1 MDPVAVHQVM
11 FDMAWVSDPT
21 AWLGM
26 LTLVV
31 IEIVLGI
38 DNLVFIAI
46 LTAKLPEKQRDKA
59 RYIGLGGALV
69 IRLLLL
75 TFISFI
81 VNMTTPLFSIG
92 SFSVTGRD
100 IVMMIGGVFLL
111 YKATHEL
118 HSKLEGFDEELS
130 VSKAAGSAM
139 YLVIL
144 QIMVLDAVFSLDS
157 IITAVGMVDHV
168 FIMMFAVVIAM
179 GIMTLA
185 SRFITEFVSHHPTLV
200 ILCLGFLLLIGFS
213 LIVESL
219 GFHVPKGYLYAA
231 IGFSIIIEIFNQ
243 IARKNTLNLGGSG
256 YKAGMQSREV
266 AANLV
271 LRLLGSNQNQVQT
284 LKEAIVS
291 RTGSQVFNNTEK
303 EMVSRVLQ
311 LNSLPVKAV
320 MTARTDV
327 NQVDISDDIDD
338 IIKSLNTNRSSRL
351 VVYKNSNRDVPLG
364 YIRRDEILATKLGLN
379 ALPPVVPAEQA
390 AAATAAK
397 NEVGTSESSAS
408 DAAASAAEGSNAV
421 ASATAAPATTEVTS
435 ATKSGCS
442 CKVKTKAGSQS
453 MEQLLESK
461 VREPLYLPETV
472 SVIKALEEFR
482 KSKKNFAFVFD
493 EFGNFEG
500 IVTLHDIM
508 EEIAGELPDQTEV
521 PELVRMSPGVYKIE
535 GGAILKDVSRLT
547 GFNVPV
553 SDTYHTIAGFILD
566 YLQRMPQQGEV
577 ISMTKWKLEI
587 LKVEENSIESVLLT
601 NLAQVKENEKKMAKA
616 APMASASS
624 NQ

>member
-1 MDPVAVHQVM
+1 MDPTAVHQVM

-21 AWLGM
+21 AWLGL
-26 LTLVV
+26 LTLVL

-59 RYIGLGGALV
+59 RYIGLAGALA

-75 TFISFI
+75 AGISLI
-81 VNMTTPLFSIG
+81 VNMIEPLFYIG
-92 SFSVTGRD
+92 SKGVTGRD
-100 IVMMIGGVFLL
+100 IILMIGGIFLL

-157 IITAVGMVDHV
+157 IITAVGMIDHV
-168 FIMMFAVVIAM
+168 FIMMFAVIIAM
-179 GIMTLA
+179 SVMTMA

-213 LIVESL
+213 LIIEAI

-231 IGFSIIIEIFNQ
+231 IGFSILMEIFNQ
-243 IARKNTLNLGGSG
+243 IARKNTLNLGNPKG
-256 YKAGMQSREV
+256 KVALQSREI

-291 RTGSQVFNNTEK
+291 RTGSQVFDNTEK

-311 LNSLPVKAV
+311 LNSLPVRAV
-320 MTARTDV
+320 MTARTDC
-327 NQVDISDDIDD
+327 NQVDISRDIDSILED
-338 IIKSLNTNRSSRL
+338 ISHNRSSRL
-351 VVYKNSNRDVPLG
+351 VAYNEEREVPLG
-364 YIRRDEILATKLGLN
+364 YLKRDEIIAIKLMLTQGVN
-379 ALPPVVPAEQA
+379 LPQNEQGQ
-390 AAATAAK
+390 
-397 NEVGTSESSAS
+397 VLS
-408 DAAASAAEGSNAV
+408 
-421 ASATAAPATTEVTS
+421 TEEIL
-435 ATKSGCS
+435 K
-442 CKVKTKAGSQS
+442 
-453 MEQLLESK
+453 SK
-461 VREPLYLPETV
+461 VRTPLYLPETV

-508 EEIAGELPDQTEV
+508 EEIAGELPDQTDV
-521 PELVRMSPGVYKIE
+521 PELIRLSPGVFRIE
-535 GGAILKDVSRLT
+535 GGAILKDVTRLT
-547 GFNVPV
+547 GFVVPL

-566 YLQRMPQQGEV
+566 YLQRIPEVGEV
-577 ISMTKWKLEI
+577 ISTNKWKLEI
-587 LKVEENSIESVLLT
+587 TKVKDNSIDEVVLT
-601 NLAQVKENEKKMAKA
+601 NLVKAKA
-616 APMASASS
+616 SEKSAAKEQAAAKSES
-624 NQ
+624 A

>member
-1 MDPVAVHQVM
+1 MDPTAVHQVM

-21 AWLGM
+21 AWLGL
-26 LTLVV
+26 LTLVL

-59 RYIGLGGALV
+59 RYIGLAGALG

-75 TFISFI
+75 AGISFI
-81 VNMTTPLFSIG
+81 VNMIEPLFYIG
-92 SFSVTGRD
+92 SKGVTGRD
-100 IVMMIGGVFLL
+100 IILMIGGIFLL

-157 IITAVGMVDHV
+157 IITAVGMIDHV
-168 FIMMFAVVIAM
+168 FIMMFAVIIAM
-179 GIMTLA
+179 SVMTMA

-213 LIVESL
+213 LIIEAI

-231 IGFSIIIEIFNQ
+231 IGFSILMEIFNQ
-243 IARKNTLNLGGSG
+243 IARKNTLNLGNPKG
-256 YKAGMQSREV
+256 KVALQSREI

-291 RTGSQVFNNTEK
+291 RTGSQVFDNTEK

-320 MTARTDV
+320 MTARTDC
-327 NQVDISDDIDD
+327 NQVDISRDIDSILED
-338 IIKSLNTNRSSRL
+338 ISHNRSSRL
-351 VVYKNSNRDVPLG
+351 VAYNEEREVPLG
-364 YIRRDEILATKLGLN
+364 YLKRDEIIAIKLMLTQGVN
-379 ALPPVVPAEQA
+379 LPQNEQGQ
-390 AAATAAK
+390 
-397 NEVGTSESSAS
+397 VLS
-408 DAAASAAEGSNAV
+408 
-421 ASATAAPATTEVTS
+421 TEEIL
-435 ATKSGCS
+435 K
-442 CKVKTKAGSQS
+442 
-453 MEQLLESK
+453 SK
-461 VREPLYLPETV
+461 VRTPLYLPETV

-508 EEIAGELPDQTEV
+508 EEIAGELPDQTDV
-521 PELVRMSPGVYKIE
+521 PELIRLSPGVFRIE
-535 GGAILKDVSRLT
+535 GGAILKDVTRLT
-547 GFNVPV
+547 GFVVPL

-566 YLQRMPQQGEV
+566 YLQRIPEVGEV
-577 ISMTKWKLEI
+577 ISTNKWKLEI
-587 LKVEENSIESVLLT
+587 TKVKDNSIDEVVLT
-601 NLAQVKENEKKMAKA
+601 NLVKAKA
-616 APMASASS
+616 SEKSAAKEQAAAKSES
-624 NQ
+624 A

>member
-1 MDPVAVHQVM
+1 MDPTAVHQVM

-21 AWLGM
+21 AWLGL
-26 LTLVV
+26 LTLVL

-59 RYIGLGGALV
+59 RYIGLAGALA

-75 TFISFI
+75 AGISLI
-81 VNMTTPLFSIG
+81 VNMIEPLFYIG
-92 SFSVTGRD
+92 SKGVTGRD
-100 IVMMIGGVFLL
+100 IILMIGGIFLL

-157 IITAVGMVDHV
+157 IITAVGMIDHV
-168 FIMMFAVVIAM
+168 FIMMFAVIIAM
-179 GIMTLA
+179 SVMTMA

-213 LIVESL
+213 LIIEAI

-231 IGFSIIIEIFNQ
+231 IGFSILMEIFNQ
-243 IARKNTLNLGGSG
+243 IARKNTLNLGNPKG
-256 YKAGMQSREV
+256 KVALQSREI

-291 RTGSQVFNNTEK
+291 RTGSQVFDNTEK

-311 LNSLPVKAV
+311 LNSLPVRAV
-320 MTARTDV
+320 MTARTDC
-327 NQVDISDDIDD
+327 NQVDISRDIDSILED
-338 IIKSLNTNRSSRL
+338 ISHNRSSRL
-351 VVYKNSNRDVPLG
+351 VAYNEEREVPLG
-364 YIRRDEILATKLGLN
+364 YLKRDEIIAIKLMLTQGGN
-379 ALPPVVPAEQA
+379 LPQNEQGQ
-390 AAATAAK
+390 
-397 NEVGTSESSAS
+397 VLS
-408 DAAASAAEGSNAV
+408 
-421 ASATAAPATTEVTS
+421 TEEIL
-435 ATKSGCS
+435 K
-442 CKVKTKAGSQS
+442 
-453 MEQLLESK
+453 SK
-461 VREPLYLPETV
+461 VRTPLYLPETV

-508 EEIAGELPDQTEV
+508 EEIAGELPDQTDV
-521 PELVRMSPGVYKIE
+521 PELIRLSPGVFRIE
-535 GGAILKDVSRLT
+535 GGAILKDVTRLT
-547 GFNVPV
+547 GFVVPL

-566 YLQRMPQQGEV
+566 YLQRIPEVGEV
-577 ISMTKWKLEI
+577 ISTNKWKLEI
-587 LKVEENSIESVLLT
+587 TKVKDNSIDEVVLT
-601 NLAQVKENEKKMAKA
+601 NLVKAKA
-616 APMASASS
+616 SEKSAAKEQAAAKSES
-624 NQ
+624 A

>member
-1 MDPVAVHQVM
+1 MDAAAVHQVM

-59 RYIGLGGALV
+59 RYIGLLGALV
-69 IRLLLL
+69 VRLILLAC
-75 TFISFI
+75 ISLI
-81 VNMTTPLFSIG
+81 VNMIEPLFYIG
-92 SFSVTGRD
+92 SWGISGRD
-100 IVMMIGGVFLL
+100 IVMMVGGIFLL

-157 IITAVGMVDHV
+157 VITAVGMIDHV

-185 SRFITEFVSHHPTLV
+185 SKMITEFVSHHPTLV

-213 LIVESL
+213 LIVEAL

-231 IGFSIIIEIFNQ
+231 IGFSILMEIFNQ
-243 IARKNTLNLGGSG
+243 IARKNTLNLGSSG
-256 YKAGMQSREV
+256 GGNAMQSREI

-271 LRLLGSNQNQVQT
+271 LRLLGSNQNQVHT

-311 LNSLPVKAV
+311 LSSLPVKAV

-327 NQVDISDDIDD
+327 DFISLDH
-338 IIKSLNTNRSSRL
+338 SLSEIMQTAKRQNHSRL
-351 VVYKNSNRDVPLG
+351 VVYRNKQLEVPIG
-364 YIRRDEILATKLGLN
+364 YIKREDIFSMALN
-379 ALPPVVPAEQA
+379 LDQNENVSVEQ
-390 AAATAAK
+390 
-397 NEVGTSESSAS
+397 
-408 DAAASAAEGSNAV
+408 
-421 ASATAAPATTEVTS
+421 
-435 ATKSGCS
+435 
-442 CKVKTKAGSQS
+442 
-453 MEQLLESK
+453 K

-500 IVTLHDIM
+500 IVSLHDIM
-508 EEIAGELPDQTEV
+508 EEIAGELPDQTEI
-521 PELVRMSPGVYKIE
+521 PELVRISPGVYKIE
-535 GGAILKDVSRLT
+535 GSAILKDVSRIT

-553 SDTYHTIAGFILD
+553 SDNYHSIAGFILD
-566 YLQRMPQQGEV
+566 YLQRMPEPGEV
-577 ISMTKWKLEI
+577 LSMTKWKLEI
-587 LKVEENSIESVLLT
+587 LSVQENTIETVLLT
-601 NLAQVKENEKKMAKA
+601 NLAKVKENEKAAQKA
-616 APMASASS
+616 AANPG
-624 NQ
+624 N

>member
-1 MDPVAVHQVM
+1 MDPTAVHQVM

-21 AWLGM
+21 AWLGL
-26 LTLVV
+26 LTLVL

-46 LTAKLPEKQRDKA
+46 VTAKLPEKQRDKA
-59 RYIGLGGALV
+59 RYIGLAGALA

-75 TFISFI
+75 AGISLI
-81 VNMTTPLFSIG
+81 VNMIEPLFYIG
-92 SFSVTGRD
+92 SKGVTGRD
-100 IVMMIGGVFLL
+100 IILMIGGIFLL

-144 QIMVLDAVFSLDS
+144 QIIVLDAVFSLDS
-157 IITAVGMVDHV
+157 IITAVGMIDHV
-168 FIMMFAVVIAM
+168 FIMMFAVIIAM
-179 GIMTLA
+179 SVMTMA

-213 LIVESL
+213 LIIEAI

-231 IGFSIIIEIFNQ
+231 IGFSILMEIFNQ
-243 IARKNTLNLGGSG
+243 IARKNTLNLGNPKG
-256 YKAGMQSREV
+256 KVALQSREI

-291 RTGSQVFNNTEK
+291 RTGSQVFDNTEK

-311 LNSLPVKAV
+311 LNSLPVRAV
-320 MTARTDV
+320 MTARTDC
-327 NQVDISDDIDD
+327 NQVDISRDIDSILED
-338 IIKSLNTNRSSRL
+338 ISHNRSSRL
-351 VVYKNSNRDVPLG
+351 VAYNEEREVPLG
-364 YIRRDEILATKLGLN
+364 YLKRDEIIAIKLMLTQGVN
-379 ALPPVVPAEQA
+379 LPQNEQGQ
-390 AAATAAK
+390 
-397 NEVGTSESSAS
+397 VLS
-408 DAAASAAEGSNAV
+408 
-421 ASATAAPATTEVTS
+421 TEEIL
-435 ATKSGCS
+435 K
-442 CKVKTKAGSQS
+442 
-453 MEQLLESK
+453 SK
-461 VREPLYLPETV
+461 VRTPLYLPETV

-508 EEIAGELPDQTEV
+508 EEIAGELPDQTDV
-521 PELVRMSPGVYKIE
+521 PELIRLSPGVFRIE
-535 GGAILKDVSRLT
+535 GGAILKDVTRLT
-547 GFNVPV
+547 GFVVPL

-566 YLQRMPQQGEV
+566 YLQRIPEVGEV
-577 ISMTKWKLEI
+577 ISTNKWKLEI
-587 LKVEENSIESVLLT
+587 TKVKDNSIDEVVLT
-601 NLAQVKENEKKMAKA
+601 NLVKAKA
-616 APMASASS
+616 SEKSAAKEQAAAKSES
-624 NQ
+624 A

>member
-46 LTAKLPEKQRDKA
+46 LTAKLPENQRDRA

-81 VNMTTPLFSIG
+81 VNMTKPLFTIG
-92 SFSVTGRD
+92 SFGVTGRD
-100 IVMMIGGVFLL
+100 IVMMIGGLFLL

-157 IITAVGMVDHV
+157 IVTAIGMVDHI

-179 GIMTLA
+179 AIMTLA
-185 SRFITEFVSHHPTLV
+185 SRFITEFVNHHPTLV
-200 ILCLGFLLLIGFS
+200 ILCLGFLLMIGFS
-213 LIVESL
+213 LIVEAL
-219 GFHVPKGYLYAA
+219 GFHVPKGYMYAA
-231 IGFSIIIEIFNQ
+231 IGFSLLIEIFNQ
-243 IARKNTLNLGGSG
+243 IARNNTLKLGEGR
-256 YKAGMQSREV
+256 AGMQSREI

-271 LRLLGSNQNQVQT
+271 LRLLGSNQNQVHT

-291 RTGSQVFNNTEK
+291 RTGSQVFNSTEK

-311 LNSLPVKAV
+311 LSSLPVKAV

-327 NQVDISDDIDD
+327 NYVDISDSMEEIMSALKD
-338 IIKSLNTNRSSRL
+338 NRSSRL
-351 VVYKNSNRDVPLG
+351 VVYKDGKRDVPLG
-364 YIRRDEILATKLGLN
+364 YIRRDEIFATKLGLSG
-379 ALPPVVPAEQA
+379 AFAPVPAT
-390 AAATAAK
+390 ATAA
-397 NEVGTSESSAS
+397 SAS
-408 DAAASAAEGSNAV
+408 SDSASAETQPLSN
-421 ASATAAPATTEVTS
+421 
-435 ATKSGCS
+435 
-442 CKVKTKAGSQS
+442 
-453 MEQLLESK
+453 EQLLEKK

-472 SVIKALEEFR
+472 SIIKALEEFR

-521 PELVRMSPGVYKIE
+521 PELVRINPGVFKIE
-535 GGAILKDVSRLT
+535 GDAILKDVSRLT
-547 GFNVPV
+547 GFNVPI
-553 SDTYHTIAGFILD
+553 SETYHTIAGFILD
-566 YLQRMPQQGEV
+566 YLQRVPEAGEV

-587 LKVEENSIESVLLT
+587 LKVEENTIKSVLLT
-601 NLAQVKENEKKMAKA
+601 NLAKAKENEKNQAKA
-616 APMASASS
+616 ASK
-624 NQ
+624 

>member
-21 AWLGM
+21 AWLGL

-59 RYIGLGGALV
+59 RYTGLGGALV

-75 TFISFI
+75 TCISFI
-81 VNMTTPLFSIG
+81 VNMTKPLFTIG
-92 SFSVTGRD
+92 TFDISGRD
-100 IVMMIGGVFLL
+100 LVMMVGGLFLL

-185 SRFITEFVSHHPTLV
+185 SRFITEFVNHHPTLV
-200 ILCLGFLLLIGFS
+200 ILCLGFLLMIGFS
-213 LIVESL
+213 LIIEAL
-219 GFHVPKGYLYAA
+219 GFHVPKGYMYAA
-231 IGFSIIIEIFNQ
+231 IGFSILIEIFNQ
-243 IARKNTLNLGGSG
+243 IARNNTLKLGDSG
-256 YKAGMQSREV
+256 RAGMQSREI

-291 RTGSQVFNNTEK
+291 RTGAQVFNNTEK

-320 MTARTDV
+320 MTSRTDV
-327 NQVDISDDIDD
+327 GYIDISDDIDD
-338 IIKSLNTNRSSRL
+338 IVAAIKEMRFSRL
-351 VVYKNSNRDVPLG
+351 VACKDGEHDAPLG
-364 YIRRDEILATKLGLN
+364 YIKRDEILAVKLGLRERQV
-379 ALPPVVPAEQA
+379 AQA
-390 AAATAAK
+390 AAHAAQTATLATQTAANSTTAATSTEATATAAMA
-397 NEVGTSESSAS
+397 TS
-408 DAAASAAEGSNAV
+408 AAATG
-421 ASATAAPATTEVTS
+421 
-435 ATKSGCS
+435 
-442 CKVKTKAGSQS
+442 AGSIPVLETQ
-453 MEQLLESK
+453 QLLEQK

-472 SVIKALEEFR
+472 SVIKALEELR
-482 KSKKNFAFVFD
+482 KSKKNFAFIFD

-508 EEIAGELPDQTEV
+508 EEIAGELPDQSEV
-521 PELVRMSPGVYKIE
+521 PELVRIRPGVFKIG

-553 SDTYHTIAGFILD
+553 SEDYHTLAGFILD
-566 YLQRMPQQGEV
+566 YLQRVPEAGEV
-577 ISMTKWKLEI
+577 IAMTKWKLEI
-587 LKVEENSIESVLLT
+587 LKVEENTIESVLLT
-601 NLAQVKENEKKMAKA
+601 NLAKVKENEKQLAKVA
-616 APMASASS
+616 AVGNATAK
-624 NQ
+624 

>member
-46 LTAKLPEKQRDKA
+46 LTAKLPENQRDRA

-81 VNMTTPLFSIG
+81 VNMTKPLFTIG
-92 SFSVTGRD
+92 SFGVTGRD
-100 IVMMIGGVFLL
+100 IVMMIGGLFLL

-157 IITAVGMVDHV
+157 IVTAIGMVDHI

-179 GIMTLA
+179 AIMTLA
-185 SRFITEFVSHHPTLV
+185 SRFITEFVNHHPTLV
-200 ILCLGFLLLIGFS
+200 ILCLGFLLMIGFS
-213 LIVESL
+213 LIVEAL
-219 GFHVPKGYLYAA
+219 GFHVPKGYMYAA
-231 IGFSIIIEIFNQ
+231 IGFSLLIEIFNQ
-243 IARKNTLNLGGSG
+243 IARNNTLKLGEGR
-256 YKAGMQSREV
+256 AGMQSREI

-271 LRLLGSNQNQVQT
+271 LRLLGSNQNQVHT

-311 LNSLPVKAV
+311 LSSLPVKAV

-327 NQVDISDDIDD
+327 NYVDISDSMEEIMSALKD
-338 IIKSLNTNRSSRL
+338 NRSSRL
-351 VVYKNSNRDVPLG
+351 VVYKDGKRDVPLG
-364 YIRRDEILATKLGLN
+364 YIRRDEIFATKLGLSG
-379 ALPPVVPAEQA
+379 AFAPVPAT
-390 AAATAAK
+390 ATAA
-397 NEVGTSESSAS
+397 SAS
-408 DAAASAAEGSNAV
+408 SDSASAETQPLSN
-421 ASATAAPATTEVTS
+421 
-435 ATKSGCS
+435 
-442 CKVKTKAGSQS
+442 
-453 MEQLLESK
+453 EQLLEKK

-521 PELVRMSPGVYKIE
+521 PELVRINPGVFKIE
-535 GGAILKDVSRLT
+535 GDAILKDVSRLT
-547 GFNVPV
+547 GFNVPI
-553 SDTYHTIAGFILD
+553 SETYHTIAGFILD
-566 YLQRMPQQGEV
+566 YLQRVPEAGEV

-587 LKVEENSIESVLLT
+587 LKVEENTIKSVLLT
-601 NLAQVKENEKKMAKA
+601 NLAKAKENEKNQAKA
-616 APMASASS
+616 ASK
-624 NQ
+624 